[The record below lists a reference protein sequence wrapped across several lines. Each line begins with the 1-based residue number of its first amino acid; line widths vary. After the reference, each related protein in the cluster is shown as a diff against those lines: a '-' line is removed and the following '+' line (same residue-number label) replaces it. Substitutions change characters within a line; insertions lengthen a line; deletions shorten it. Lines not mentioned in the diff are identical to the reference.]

1 MDGTTPF
8 VLDQSFRHSY
18 NGTKFYEK
26 EVTMKNKALV
36 GNIGIRLLLML
47 IAVSFVWV
55 CALNPKVSIAQPIVL
70 GVPISRGYPDGVDAE
85 RGITL
90 AVEEINAKGGVN
102 VAGTMRP
109 LKLEISDTRDLEPGV
124 PVAEALLAVERFI
137 REKKANFIVGGPI
150 RSEGALAAMDV
161 LSKHKTVSIL
171 SAGVLSPAYNK
182 RIADNYDKYKYC
194 FRTTGSVVPMI
205 GGAIGTFESIRA
217 KKGFDKAFI
226 MVQDVA
232 HARAAGNALKE
243 GLEKKGW
250 KIIGYEIYPTG
261 TTDFSVG
268 LSKAKDGMA
277 QYLIPWFDMPEV
289 SILMKQWYDM
299 KVPSLPIGYIHALQ
313 DEGTWKATDGKVAY
327 SVVLYAKA
335 GSVATK
341 AIPMSEKFVPSHKK
355 KYGMEPRSEWTSTS
369 YTVVYILKDAI
380 ERAKSLDPDLIIPA
394 LEKTDMMGTYGR
406 VKFDPKSHQII
417 ENGDPAETAVGT
429 WAQWIDGKRVIVF
442 PDKIAT
448 RSLEL
453 PPWMK

>member
-1 MDGTTPF
+1 MKRE
-8 VLDQSFRHSY
+8 VLVDRVSLF
-18 NGTKFYEK
+18 
-26 EVTMKNKALV
+26 
-36 GNIGIRLLLML
+36 LML
-47 IAVSFVWV
+47 IVVLFVGV
-55 CALNPKVSIAQPIVL
+55 CALSPKVSVAQPIVL

-90 AVEEINAKGGVN
+90 AVEEINAAGGVN
-102 VAGTMRP
+102 VAGTKRP
-109 LKLEISDTRDLEPGV
+109 FKVEISDTRDLEPGV
-124 PVAEALLAVERFI
+124 PVAEALLATERLI
-137 REKKANFIVGGPI
+137 IEKKANFIIGGPI

-171 SAGVLSPAYNK
+171 SAGVLSPAYQK

-194 FRTTGSVVPMI
+194 FRTTGNVVPMI
-205 GGAIGTFESIRA
+205 QGAIGTFESIRA

-250 KIIGYEIYPTG
+250 KIIGHEIYPTG

-268 LSKAKDGMA
+268 LSKAKDGKA

-289 SILMKQWYDM
+289 SILMKQWFDM
-299 KVPSLPIGYIHALQ
+299 KVPALPIGYIHALQ
-313 DEGTWKATDGKVAY
+313 DEGTWKATDGKVAS

-335 GSVATK
+335 GSVTTRT
-341 AIPMSEKFVPSHKK
+341 IPMTEKFVPAHKK
-355 KYGMEPRSEWTSTS
+355 KYGVEPRSEWTSTS
-369 YTVVYILKDAI
+369 YMVAYILKDAI
-380 ERAKSLDPDLIIPA
+380 ERAKSLEPDLIISA
-394 LEKTDMMGTYGR
+394 LEKTDLMGTYGR
-406 VKFDPKSHQII
+406 IKFDPKNHQII
-417 ENGDPAETAVGT
+417 ENGDPKETAVGM
-429 WAQWIDGKRVIVF
+429 WAQWIEGKRAIVF

>member
-1 MDGTTPF
+1 
-8 VLDQSFRHSY
+8 
-18 NGTKFYEK
+18 
-26 EVTMKNKALV
+26 MKNKAL
-36 GNIGIRLLLML
+36 GGHIGIKLFL
-47 IAVSFVWV
+47 ILTILPFVCV
-55 CALNPKVSIAQPIVL
+55 LSPNLSVGQPIVL

-102 VAGTMRP
+102 VAGKMRP
-109 LKLEISDTRDLEPGV
+109 LNLEIMDTRDLEPGV
-124 PVAEALLAVERFI
+124 PVAEALLAVERLI
-137 REKKANFIVGGPI
+137 IEKKANFIVGGPI
-150 RSEGALAAMDV
+150 RSEGALAAMDI

-171 SAGVLSPAYNK
+171 SAGVLSPAYHK

-205 GGAIGTFESIRA
+205 GATLGTFESIKA
-217 KKGFDKAFI
+217 KKGFDKAYI

-232 HARAAGNALKE
+232 HARAAGNLLKE
-243 GLEKKGW
+243 GLEKQGW
-250 KIIGYEIYPTG
+250 KVIALEIYPTG

-268 LSKAKDGMA
+268 LSKAKEAKA
-277 QYLIPWFDMPEV
+277 QVLIPWFDMPEV
-289 SILMKQWYDM
+289 SILMKQWHDM
-299 KVPSLPIGYIHALQ
+299 KVPALPIGYIHALQ

-327 SVVLYAKA
+327 AVVLYAKA

-341 AIPMSEKFVPSHKK
+341 AIPMSEMFVPNHKK

-380 ERAKSLDPDLIIPA
+380 ERAKSLDPALIIPA

-406 VKFDPKSHQII
+406 VRFDPKSHQII
-417 ENGDPAETAVGT
+417 ENGDPKETAVGM
-429 WAQWIDGKRVIVF
+429 WAQWIDGKRTIVF

-448 RSLEL
+448 KNLEM
-453 PPWMK
+453 PSWMK

>member
-1 MDGTTPF
+1 
-8 VLDQSFRHSY
+8 
-18 NGTKFYEK
+18 
-26 EVTMKNKALV
+26 MKNKALV
-36 GNIGIRLLLML
+36 GHVGIKLFLILTLLP
-47 IAVSFVWV
+47 FVCV
-55 CALNPKVSIAQPIVL
+55 LSPGLSVGQPIVL

-102 VAGTMRP
+102 VAGKMRP
-109 LKLEISDTRDLEPGV
+109 FHLEIMDTRDLEPGV
-124 PVAEALLAVERFI
+124 PVAEALLAVERLI
-137 REKKANFIVGGPI
+137 IEKKANFIVGGPI

-182 RIADNYDKYKYC
+182 RVAENYDKYKYC
-194 FRTTGSVVPMI
+194 FRTTGSVIPMAKAVI
-205 GGAIGTFESIRA
+205 ETFESIKA

-232 HARAAGNALKE
+232 HARASGTSLKE

-250 KIIGYEIYPTG
+250 NIIGYEVYPTG

-268 LSKAKDGMA
+268 LSKAKDGKA

-289 SILMKQWYDM
+289 SILMKQWHDM
-299 KVPSLPIGYIHALQ
+299 KIPALPIGYIHALQ

-327 SVVLYAKA
+327 AVVLYAKA

-341 AIPMSEKFVPSHKK
+341 AIPMSEMFVPNHKK
-355 KYGMEPRSEWTSTS
+355 KFGMEPRSEWTSTS

-380 ERAKSLDPDLIIPA
+380 ERAKGLDPDHVIPA

-417 ENGDPAETAVGT
+417 ENGDPKKTAVGM
-429 WAQWIDGKRVIVF
+429 WAQWIDGKRTVVF

-448 RSLEL
+448 QSLQI

>member
-1 MDGTTPF
+1 MTKKAFIMGFGLRLF
-8 VLDQSFRHSY
+8 VASILFP
-18 NGTKFYEK
+18 
-26 EVTMKNKALV
+26 
-36 GNIGIRLLLML
+36 LLGVCFL
-47 IAVSFVWV
+47 IQGGAV
-55 CALNPKVSIAQPIVL
+55 AQPIVL

-102 VAGTMRP
+102 VGGKMRP

-124 PVAEALLAVERFI
+124 PVAEALLAVERLI
-137 REKKANFIVGGPI
+137 IEKKANFIVGGPI

-171 SAGVLSPAYNK
+171 SAGVLSPAYHK
-182 RIADNYDKYKYC
+182 RIAENYDKYKYC

-205 GGAIGTFESIRA
+205 EGAIRTFESIRA
-217 KKGFDKAFI
+217 KKGFDTAFI

-232 HARAAGNALKE
+232 HARAAGTTLKE

-261 TTDFSVG
+261 STDFSVG
-268 LSKAKDGMA
+268 LSKAKDGKA

-313 DEGTWKATDGKVAY
+313 DEGTWKATEGKVAY

-341 AIPMSEKFVPSHKK
+341 AIPMSEAFVASHKK
-355 KYGMEPRSEWTSTS
+355 KYGVEPRSEWTSTS

-380 ERAKSLDPDLIIPA
+380 ERAKSLDPEVIIPT

-417 ENGDPAETAVGT
+417 ENGDPKETAVGM

-448 RSLEL
+448 KSLEL

>member
-1 MDGTTPF
+1 MVPLHCKT
-8 VLDQSFRHSY
+8 
-18 NGTKFYEK
+18 FYK
-26 EVTMKNKALV
+26 EVAMKKRTLKDL
-36 GNIGIRLLLML
+36 IRITLLSTL
-47 IAVSFVWV
+47 ILLPSFYLLPPGTAV
-55 CALNPKVSIAQPIVL
+55 AQPIVL
-70 GVPISRGYPDGVDAE
+70 GIPISRGYPDGVDAE

-102 VAGTMRP
+102 VAGTMRQ
-109 LKLEISDTRDLEPGV
+109 LKLEIMDTRDLEPGV
-124 PVAEALLAVERFI
+124 PVSEALLAVERLI
-137 REKKANFIVGGPI
+137 IEKGANFILGGPI
-150 RSEGALAAMDV
+150 RSEAALAAMDV

-171 SAGVLSPAYNK
+171 SAGVLSPAYQK
-182 RIADNYDKYKYC
+182 RVADNYDKYKYC
-194 FRTTGSVVPMI
+194 FRTTGNVVPMI

-217 KKGFDKAFI
+217 RKGFDRAFI

-250 KIIGYEIYPTG
+250 KIIGYEVYPTG

-268 LSKAKDGMA
+268 LSKAKEGKA

-299 KVPSLPIGYIHALQ
+299 KVPALPIGYIQALK

-327 SVVLYAKA
+327 SIVLYAKA

-341 AIPMSEKFVPSHKK
+341 AIPMSESFVPAHKK
-355 KYGMEPRSEWTSTS
+355 KYGVEPRSEWASTS
-369 YTVVYILKDAI
+369 YTAVYILKDAI
-380 ERAKSLDPDLIIPA
+380 ERAKGLDPDRIIPA

-406 VKFDPKSHQII
+406 VKFDPKDHQII
-417 ENGDPAETAVGT
+417 EDSDPQKTAVEMWT
-429 WAQWIDGKRVIVF
+429 QWIDGKRMVVF
-442 PDKIAT
+442 PDSIAT
-448 RSLEL
+448 GSLEL

>member
-1 MDGTTPF
+1 
-8 VLDQSFRHSY
+8 
-18 NGTKFYEK
+18 
-26 EVTMKNKALV
+26 MKNKAFGGHL
-36 GNIGIRLLLML
+36 GINLLSISIILSL
-47 IAVSFVWV
+47 IFVIP
-55 CALNPKVSIAQPIVL
+55 LNQAFSQPIVL

-90 AVEEINAKGGVN
+90 AVEEINAAGGVN
-102 VAGTMRP
+102 IAGAKRP
-109 LKLEISDTRDLEPGV
+109 FKVEIMDSRDLEPGV
-124 PVAEALLAVERFI
+124 PVSEALLAVERLI
-137 REKKANFIVGGPI
+137 IEKKANFIVGGPI

-171 SAGVLSPAYNK
+171 SAGVLSPAYHK

-205 GGAIGTFESIRA
+205 EGAIGTFESIRA
-217 KKGFDKAFI
+217 KKGYDTAFI

-232 HARAAGNALKE
+232 HARAAGSALKE

-261 TTDFSVG
+261 STDFSVG
-268 LSKAKDGMA
+268 LSKAKDGKA

-299 KVPSLPIGYIHALQ
+299 KVPALPIGYIHALK
-313 DEGTWKATDGKVAY
+313 DEGTWKATDGKAAY
-327 SVVLYAKA
+327 AVVLYAKA

-341 AIPMSEKFVPSHKK
+341 AIPMSEIFVTNHKK
-355 KYGMEPRSEWTSTS
+355 KYGVEPRSEWVSTS
-369 YTVVYILKDAI
+369 YTGVYILKDAI
-380 ERAKSLDPDLIIPA
+380 ERANSLSPDLIIPA

-417 ENGDPAETAVGT
+417 ENGDPKETAVGMWT
-429 WAQWIDGKRVIVF
+429 QWIDGKRTIVF
-442 PDKIAT
+442 PEKIT
-448 RSLEL
+448 TKSLEM

>member
-1 MDGTTPF
+1 
-8 VLDQSFRHSY
+8 
-18 NGTKFYEK
+18 
-26 EVTMKNKALV
+26 MKNESLV
-36 GNIGIRLLLML
+36 SNIGIRLLLML
-47 IAVSFVWV
+47 IIVTFLCV
-55 CALNPKVSIAQPIVL
+55 LNPKVSIAQPIVL

-102 VAGTMRP
+102 VAGTKRP

-124 PVAEALLAVERFI
+124 PVAEALLAVERLI
-137 REKKANFIVGGPI
+137 IEKKANFIVGGPI

-182 RIADNYDKYKYC
+182 RIAENYDKYKYC

-205 GGAIGTFESIRA
+205 EGTIGTFESIKA

-250 KIIGYEIYPTG
+250 SIIGFEIYPTG
-261 TTDFSVG
+261 STDFSVG
-268 LSKAKDGMA
+268 LSKAKDGKA

-299 KVPSLPIGYIHALQ
+299 KLPALPIGYIHALQ
-313 DEGTWKATDGKVAY
+313 DEGTWKATDGKVA
-327 SVVLYAKA
+327 SAVVLYAKA

-341 AIPMSEKFVPSHKK
+341 AIPMSEIFVPNHKK
-355 KYGMEPRSEWTSTS
+355 KYGVEPRSEWTSTS

-380 ERAKSLDPDLIIPA
+380 ERAKSLDPDLIIPT

-417 ENGDPAETAVGT
+417 ENGDPKETAVGM
-429 WAQWIDGKRVIVF
+429 WAQWIDGKRTIVF

-448 RSLEL
+448 KSLEM

>member
-1 MDGTTPF
+1 
-8 VLDQSFRHSY
+8 
-18 NGTKFYEK
+18 
-26 EVTMKNKALV
+26 MKNKSLV
-36 GNIGIRLLLML
+36 RNIGMTLLLMVIIL
-47 IAVSFVWV
+47 PFLCFLS
-55 CALNPKVSIAQPIVL
+55 PKISIAQPIVL

-85 RGITL
+85 RGITV

-102 VAGTMRP
+102 VAGKMR
-109 LKLEISDTRDLEPGV
+109 LFKVEISDTRDLEPGV
-124 PVAEALLAVERFI
+124 PVAEALLATERLI
-137 REKKANFIVGGPI
+137 IEKKANFIVGGPI

-171 SAGVLSPAYNK
+171 SAGVLSPAYHK

-232 HARAAGNALKE
+232 HARAAGTSLKE

-250 KIIGYEIYPTG
+250 SIIGYEVYPTG

-268 LSKAKDGMA
+268 LSKAKDGKA

-327 SVVLYAKA
+327 AIVLYAKA

-341 AIPMSEKFVPSHKK
+341 AIPMSEKFVSAHKE
-355 KYGMEPRSEWTSTS
+355 KYGAEPRSEWTSAS

-380 ERAKSLDPDLIIPA
+380 ERAKSLEPDLTIPA

-406 VKFDPKSHQII
+406 VKFDPKNHQII
-417 ENGDPAETAVGT
+417 ENGDPKETAVGM
-429 WAQWIDGKRVIVF
+429 WAQWIDGKRTIVF

>member
-1 MDGTTPF
+1 
-8 VLDQSFRHSY
+8 
-18 NGTKFYEK
+18 
-26 EVTMKNKALV
+26 MKNKGWV
-36 GNIGIRLLLML
+36 DTGGIGLLLIL
-47 IAVSFVWV
+47 IFIPFLCV
-55 CALNPKVSIAQPIVL
+55 CPLSPKDSIAQPIVL

-90 AVEEINAKGGVN
+90 AVEEINAAGGVN
-102 VAGTMRP
+102 VAGTKRP
-109 LKLEISDTRDLEPGV
+109 FKVEISDTRDLEPGV
-124 PVAEALLAVERFI
+124 PVAEALLAVERLI
-137 REKKANFIVGGPI
+137 IEKKANYIIGGPI

-171 SAGVLSPAYNK
+171 SAGVLSPAYQK

-194 FRTTGSVVPMI
+194 FRTTGNVVPMI
-205 GGAIGTFESIRA
+205 EGAIRTFESIKA

-232 HARAAGNALKE
+232 HARAAGSALKD

-250 KIIGYEIYPTG
+250 KIVGHEVYPTG

-268 LSKAKDGMA
+268 LSKAKDGKA

-299 KVPSLPIGYIHALQ
+299 KVPALPIGYIHALK
-313 DEGTWKATDGKVAY
+313 DEPTWKATDGKIAY

-335 GSVATK
+335 GSVATR
-341 AIPMSEKFVPSHKK
+341 AIPLTDKFVPAHKK
-355 KYGMEPRSEWTSTS
+355 KYGVEPRSEWASTS
-369 YTVVYILKDAI
+369 YMVAYILKDAI
-380 ERAKSLDPDLIIPA
+380 ERAKSLEPDLIIPA
-394 LEKTDMMGTYGR
+394 LEKTDLMGTYGR
-406 VKFDPKSHQII
+406 IKFDPKNHQII
-417 ENGDPAETAVGT
+417 ENGDPKETAVDM
-429 WAQWIDGKRVIVF
+429 WAQWMDGKRVTVF

-448 RSLEL
+448 KGLEL

>member
-1 MDGTTPF
+1 
-8 VLDQSFRHSY
+8 
-18 NGTKFYEK
+18 
-26 EVTMKNKALV
+26 MKNKGWVDTV
-36 GNIGIRLLLML
+36 GIGLLLIL
-47 IAVSFVWV
+47 IFIPFLCV
-55 CALNPKVSIAQPIVL
+55 CALSPKDSIAQPIVL

-90 AVEEINAKGGVN
+90 AVEEINAAGGVN
-102 VAGTMRP
+102 VAGTKRP
-109 LKLEISDTRDLEPGV
+109 FKVEISDTRDLEPGV
-124 PVAEALLAVERFI
+124 PVAEALLAVERLI
-137 REKKANFIVGGPI
+137 IEKKANYIIGGPI

-171 SAGVLSPAYNK
+171 SAGVLSPAYQK

-194 FRTTGSVVPMI
+194 FRTTGNVVPMI
-205 GGAIGTFESIRA
+205 EGAIRTFESIKA

-232 HARAAGNALKE
+232 HARAAGSALKD

-250 KIIGYEIYPTG
+250 KIIGHEVYPTG

-268 LSKAKDGMA
+268 LSKAKDGKA

-299 KVPSLPIGYIHALQ
+299 KVPALPIGYIHALK
-313 DEGTWKATDGKVAY
+313 DEPTWKATDGKVAY

-335 GSVATK
+335 GSVATR
-341 AIPMSEKFVPSHKK
+341 AIPLTEKFVPAHKK
-355 KYGMEPRSEWTSTS
+355 KYGVEPRSEWASTS
-369 YTVVYILKDAI
+369 YMVAYILKDAI
-380 ERAKSLDPDLIIPA
+380 ERAKSLGPDLIIPA
-394 LEKTDMMGTYGR
+394 LEKTDLMGTYGR
-406 VKFDPKSHQII
+406 IKFDPKNHQII
-417 ENGDPAETAVGT
+417 ENGDPKETAVDM
-429 WAQWIDGKRVIVF
+429 WAQWMDGKRVTVF

-448 RSLEL
+448 KGLEL

>member
-1 MDGTTPF
+1 
-8 VLDQSFRHSY
+8 
-18 NGTKFYEK
+18 
-26 EVTMKNKALV
+26 MKNKGWV
-36 GNIGIRLLLML
+36 DTGGIGLLLIL
-47 IAVSFVWV
+47 IFIPFLCV
-55 CALNPKVSIAQPIVL
+55 CPLSPKDSIAQPIVL

-90 AVEEINAKGGVN
+90 AVEEINAAGGVN
-102 VAGTMRP
+102 VAGTKRP
-109 LKLEISDTRDLEPGV
+109 FKVEISDTRDLEPGV
-124 PVAEALLAVERFI
+124 PVAEALLAVERLI
-137 REKKANFIVGGPI
+137 IEKKANYIIGGPI

-171 SAGVLSPAYNK
+171 SAGVLSPAYQK

-194 FRTTGSVVPMI
+194 FRTTGNVVPMI
-205 GGAIGTFESIRA
+205 EGAIRTFESIKA

-232 HARAAGNALKE
+232 HARAAGSALKD

-250 KIIGYEIYPTG
+250 KIIGHEVYPTG

-268 LSKAKDGMA
+268 LSKAKDGKA

-299 KVPSLPIGYIHALQ
+299 KVPALPIGYIHALK
-313 DEGTWKATDGKVAY
+313 DEPTWKATDGKVAY

-335 GSVATK
+335 GSVATR
-341 AIPMSEKFVPSHKK
+341 AIPLTEKFVPAHKK
-355 KYGMEPRSEWTSTS
+355 KYGVEPRSEWASTS
-369 YTVVYILKDAI
+369 YMVAYILKGAI
-380 ERAKSLDPDLIIPA
+380 ERAKSLEPDLIIPA
-394 LEKTDMMGTYGR
+394 LEKTDLMGTYGR
-406 VKFDPKSHQII
+406 IKFDPKNHQII
-417 ENGDPAETAVGT
+417 ENGDPKETAVDM
-429 WAQWIDGKRVIVF
+429 WAQWMDGKRVTVF

-448 RSLEL
+448 KGLEL

>member
-1 MDGTTPF
+1 MKSR
-8 VLDQSFRHSY
+8 SFF
-18 NGTKFYEK
+18 K
-26 EVTMKNKALV
+26 LV
-36 GNIGIRLLLML
+36 GRGFLVILMIL
-47 IAVSFVWV
+47 SLYSFHTG
-55 CALNPKVSIAQPIVL
+55 VSIAQPIVL

-102 VAGTMRP
+102 VAGKMRP
-109 LKLEISDTRDLEPGV
+109 LHLEIMDTRDLEPGV
-124 PVAEALLAVERFI
+124 PVSEALVATERLI
-137 REKKANFIVGGPI
+137 LEKKANFIIGGPI
-150 RSEGALAAMDV
+150 RSEAALAAMDV

-171 SAGVLSPAYNK
+171 SAGVLSPAYHK
-182 RIADNYDKYKYC
+182 RISDNYDKYKYC

-205 GGAIGTFESIRA
+205 EGAIKTFDSIRI

-232 HARAAGNALKE
+232 HARAAGSALKN

-250 KIIGYEIYPTG
+250 KIIGHEVYPTG

-268 LSKAKDGMA
+268 LSKVKEGGV
-277 QYLIPWFDMPEV
+277 QFLIPWFDMPEV
-289 SILMKQWYDM
+289 SILMKQWFDM
-299 KVPSLPIGYIHALQ
+299 KVPALPIGYIHALQ
-313 DEGTWKATDGKVAY
+313 DEGTWKATDGKV
-327 SVVLYAKA
+327 SHSIVLYAKA
-335 GSVATK
+335 GSVSTK
-341 AIPMSEKFVPSHKK
+341 AIPLSESFVQSHKK
-355 KYGMEPRSEWTSTS
+355 KYGVEPRSEWTSTS

-380 ERAKSLDPDLIIPA
+380 ERANSLDPALTIPA

-406 VKFDPKSHQII
+406 VKFDPKNHQII
-417 ENGDPAETAVGT
+417 ENGDPKETAVGM
-429 WAQWIDGKRVIVF
+429 WAQWIEGKRVIVF

>member
-1 MDGTTPF
+1 LIWAIIDNEKNLRKEGVMKKTFIRDFGLRLFLVPILL
-8 VLDQSFRHSY
+8 VLL
-18 NGTKFYEK
+18 G
-26 EVTMKNKALV
+26 
-36 GNIGIRLLLML
+36 
-47 IAVSFVWV
+47 V
-55 CALNPKVSIAQPIVL
+55 CFLGQGGAMAQPIVL

-102 VAGTMRP
+102 VAGKMRP

-124 PVAEALLAVERFI
+124 PVAEALVGVERLI
-137 REKKANFIVGGPI
+137 IEKKANFIVGGPI
-150 RSEGALAAMDV
+150 RSEAALAAMDV

-171 SAGVLSPAYNK
+171 SAGVLSPAYHK
-182 RIADNYDKYKYC
+182 RIAENYDKYKYC
-194 FRTTGSVVPMI
+194 FRTTGSVIPMI
-205 GGAIGTFESIRA
+205 GGAINTFESIKA
-217 KKGFDKAFI
+217 KKGFDKVFI

-232 HARAAGNALKE
+232 HARAAGTSLKE

-250 KIIGYEIYPTG
+250 KIIGYEVYPTG

-268 LSKAKDGMA
+268 LSKAKDGKA

-299 KVPSLPIGYIHALQ
+299 KVASLPIGYIHALQ
-313 DEGTWKATDGKVAY
+313 DEGTWKATEGKVAY

-341 AIPMSEKFVPSHKK
+341 AIPMSEGFVSAHKK
-355 KYGMEPRSEWTSTS
+355 KFGTEPRSEWTSTS

-380 ERAKSLDPDLIIPA
+380 ERAKSLDSEAIITA
-394 LEKTDMMGTYGR
+394 LEKTDLMGTYGR
-406 VKFDPKSHQII
+406 VRFDPKSHQII
-417 ENGDPAETAVGT
+417 ENGDPKETAVGM
-429 WAQWIDGKRVIVF
+429 WAQWIDGRRVVVF
-442 PDKIAT
+442 PDKIAI

>member
-1 MDGTTPF
+1 
-8 VLDQSFRHSY
+8 
-18 NGTKFYEK
+18 
-26 EVTMKNKALV
+26 MKNKGWV
-36 GNIGIRLLLML
+36 DTGGIGLLLIL
-47 IAVSFVWV
+47 IFIPFLCV
-55 CALNPKVSIAQPIVL
+55 CALSPKDSIAQPIVL

-102 VAGTMRP
+102 VAGTKRAF
-109 LKLEISDTRDLEPGV
+109 KVEISDTRDLEPGV
-124 PVAEALLAVERFI
+124 PVAEALLATERLI
-137 REKKANFIVGGPI
+137 IEKKANFIVGGPI

-171 SAGVLSPAYNK
+171 SAGVLSPAYQK

-194 FRTTGSVVPMI
+194 FRTTGNVVPMI
-205 GGAIGTFESIRA
+205 EGTIRTFESIKA
-217 KKGFDKAFI
+217 KKGFDRAFI

-250 KIIGYEIYPTG
+250 KIVGHEIYPTG

-268 LSKAKDGMA
+268 LSKAKDGKA

-289 SILMKQWYDM
+289 SILMKQWFDM
-299 KVPSLPIGYIHALQ
+299 KVPALPIGYIHALQ
-313 DEGTWKATDGKVAY
+313 DEGTWKATDGKVAN

-341 AIPMSEKFVPSHKK
+341 AIPMSEGFVSGHKK
-355 KYGMEPRSEWTSTS
+355 KYEIEPRSEWTSTS

-380 ERAKSLDPDLIIPA
+380 ERAKSLEPDLIIPA

-406 VKFDPKSHQII
+406 VKFDPKNHQII
-417 ENGDPAETAVGT
+417 ENGDPKETAVGM
-429 WAQWIDGKRVIVF
+429 WAQWMDGKRVIVF
-442 PDKIAT
+442 PDKIAAKG
-448 RSLEL
+448 LAL

>member
-1 MDGTTPF
+1 
-8 VLDQSFRHSY
+8 
-18 NGTKFYEK
+18 
-26 EVTMKNKALV
+26 MKNKGWV
-36 GNIGIRLLLML
+36 DTGGIGLLLIL
-47 IAVSFVWV
+47 IFIPFLCV
-55 CALNPKVSIAQPIVL
+55 CPLSPKDAIAQPIVL

-90 AVEEINAKGGVN
+90 AVEEINAAGGVN
-102 VAGTMRP
+102 VAGTKRP
-109 LKLEISDTRDLEPGV
+109 FKVEISDTRDLEPGV
-124 PVAEALLAVERFI
+124 PVAEALLATERLI
-137 REKKANFIVGGPI
+137 IEKKANFIVGGPI

-171 SAGVLSPAYNK
+171 SAGVLSPAYQK

-194 FRTTGSVVPMI
+194 FRTTGNVVPMI
-205 GGAIGTFESIRA
+205 EGTIRTFESIKA
-217 KKGFDKAFI
+217 KKGFDRAFI

-250 KIIGYEIYPTG
+250 KIVGHEIYPTG

-268 LSKAKDGMA
+268 LSKAKDGKA

-289 SILMKQWYDM
+289 SILMKQWFDM
-299 KVPSLPIGYIHALQ
+299 KVPALPIGYIHALQ
-313 DEGTWKATDGKVAY
+313 DEGTWKATDGKVAN

-341 AIPMSEKFVPSHKK
+341 AIPMSEGFVSGHKK
-355 KYGMEPRSEWTSTS
+355 KYGIEPRSEWTSTS

-380 ERAKSLDPDLIIPA
+380 ERAKSLEPDLIIPA
-394 LEKTDMMGTYGR
+394 LEKTDMMGPYGR

-417 ENGDPAETAVGT
+417 ENGDPKETAVGM
-429 WAQWIDGKRVIVF
+429 WAQWMDGKRVIVF
-442 PDKIAT
+442 PDKIAA
-448 RSLEL
+448 RGLAL

>member
-1 MDGTTPF
+1 
-8 VLDQSFRHSY
+8 
-18 NGTKFYEK
+18 
-26 EVTMKNKALV
+26 MKNKALV
-36 GNIGIRLLLML
+36 GHIGINLLLIL
-47 IAVSFVWV
+47 TILPFVCV
-55 CALNPKVSIAQPIVL
+55 LSTNISVAQPIVL

-102 VAGTMRP
+102 VAGKMHP
-109 LKLEISDTRDLEPGV
+109 LKIEIMDTRDLEPGV
-124 PVAEALLAVERFI
+124 PVAEALLAVERLI
-137 REKKANFIVGGPI
+137 IEKKANFIVGGPI
-150 RSEGALAAMDV
+150 RSEGALAAMDI

-171 SAGVLSPAYNK
+171 SAGVLSPAYHK

-205 GGAIGTFESIRA
+205 EGAIGTFESIKA
-217 KKGFDKAFI
+217 KRGFDKAFI

-232 HARAAGNALKE
+232 HARAAGTALKE

-250 KIIGYEIYPTG
+250 NIIGYEIYPTG

-268 LSKAKDGMA
+268 LSKAKDGKA

-299 KVPSLPIGYIHALQ
+299 KVPAIPIGYIHALQ

-341 AIPMSEKFVPSHKK
+341 TIPMSEAFVSSHKK

-380 ERAKSLDPDLIIPA
+380 ERAKSLETDSIIPA

-417 ENGDPAETAVGT
+417 ENGDPKETAVGM
-429 WAQWIDGKRVIVF
+429 WAQWIDGKRTIVF

-448 RSLEL
+448 KSLEM